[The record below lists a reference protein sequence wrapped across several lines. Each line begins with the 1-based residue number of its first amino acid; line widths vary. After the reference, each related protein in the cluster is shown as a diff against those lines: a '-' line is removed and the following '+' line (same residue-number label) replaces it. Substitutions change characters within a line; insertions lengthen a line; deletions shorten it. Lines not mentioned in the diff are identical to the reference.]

1 MMAYYGVNKTMSR
14 QEKLLKYLETGAAVT
29 PRQIAGSFGL
39 KNPHG
44 AIHELRSKGNCIYT
58 NSATLSDGSKTTKYR
73 IGKPSRR
80 MVALANAIAGSS
92 VFTRT
97 A

>member
-1 MMAYYGVNKTMSR
+1 MSR
-14 QEKLLKYLETGAAVT
+14 QEKLLKHLESGAAVT
-29 PRQIAGSFGL
+29 ARQIEGVFGL

-44 AIHELRSKGNCIYT
+44 AIHQLRSQGVCIYS
-58 NSATLSDGSKTTKYR
+58 NPSKLKDGTKTTKYR

-80 MVALANAIAGSS
+80 MVALANAIAGSA
-92 VFTRT
+92 VFSRT

>member
-1 MMAYYGVNKTMSR
+1 MSR
-14 QEKLLKYLETGAAVT
+14 QEKLLKHLETGAAVT
-29 PRQIAGSFGL
+29 ARQIEGVFGL

-44 AIHELRSKGNCIYT
+44 AIHQLRAQGVCIYS
-58 NSATLSDGSKTTKYR
+58 NPAKLSDGTKTTKYR

-92 VFTRT
+92 VFSRT